1 MEYYKLV
8 INDRIK
14 RKLPIVKTKS
24 GINIAG
30 FDCVG
35 DIKLIEEAGRLLVR
49 NMTQGIFDKCD
60 YIITTELKG
69 IPIAQEISRYLEVPY
84 ICLRKEPKVY
94 MGKCVELKG
103 GNSITSGETTYYIS
117 KDKLNKLKGKNVI
130 FVDDVYSTGGT
141 LNFIDKFCAEYNI
154 KLLEAFFILIE
165 TNEKIKRLN
174 KEVLQFYHCENN
186 LPKYK
191 CTAVERLPL
200 PNSENKGEM

>member
-1 MEYYKLV
+1 MDYYKLE
-8 INDRIK
+8 INERIK

-35 DIKLIEEAGRLLVR
+35 DTKLIEEAGRLLVR
-49 NMTQGIFDKCD
+49 NMVQYIFDKCD

-69 IPIAQEISRYLEVPY
+69 IPIAQEIARYLEVPY

-94 MGKCVELKG
+94 MGDCVELKG

-117 KDKLNKLKGKNVI
+117 KDKLNKLKGKTAI

-141 LNFIDKFCAEYNI
+141 LNFISKFCKENQI
-154 KLLEAFFILIE
+154 KLLEAYFILIE
-165 TNEKIKRLN
+165 TNEEMNKIN
-174 KEVLQFYHCENN
+174 NEVLQFYHYEDY
-186 LPKYK
+186 LPKYR
-191 CTAVERLPL
+191 CTAVGKLPL
-200 PNSENKGEM
+200 PNNK